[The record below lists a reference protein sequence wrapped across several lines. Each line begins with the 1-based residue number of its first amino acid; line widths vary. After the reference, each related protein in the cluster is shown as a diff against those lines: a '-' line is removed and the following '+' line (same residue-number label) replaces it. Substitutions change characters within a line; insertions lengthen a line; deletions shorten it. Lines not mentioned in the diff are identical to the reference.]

1 MQHWYPVPLAGST
14 VLAKANRVLSG
25 TDFKSVVR
33 SGRRLT
39 TPHAVVYF
47 SRTGDSSPTR
57 FGFIVAKSVGGSVV
71 RNRIRRRLRSIGRE
85 LLSEAATGADIVVRP
100 LPGSAE
106 LEWTTLHTEISEAV
120 HRSVT
125 RR

>member
-1 MQHWYPVPLAGST
+1 VVQLAGFA
-14 VLAKANRVLSG
+14 VLAKVNRVLSG
-25 TDFKSVVR
+25 ADFRATVR
-33 SGRRLT
+33 SGRRLS
-39 TPHAVVYF
+39 TPHAVVYL

-71 RNRIRRRLRSIGRE
+71 RNKIRRRLRSIGSE
-85 LLSEAATGADIVVRP
+85 LLVETATGADIVVRP

-106 LEWTTLHTEISEAV
+106 LDWVTLHTEISDAV